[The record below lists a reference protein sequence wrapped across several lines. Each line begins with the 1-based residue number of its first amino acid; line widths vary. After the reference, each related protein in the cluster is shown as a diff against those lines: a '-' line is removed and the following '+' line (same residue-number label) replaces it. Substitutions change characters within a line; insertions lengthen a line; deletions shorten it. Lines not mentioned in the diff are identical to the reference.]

1 MDAKIINI
9 TTYKKHSNKKNHTKN
24 PPFKL
29 SATTYRILSAIADGQ
44 KIPVNTLIHRILYD
58 YIKNYKI

>member
-1 MDAKIINI
+1 MDSKIINLH
-9 TTYKKHSNKKNHTKN
+9 TYKKHSNQKNHTKN

-29 SATTYRILSAIADGQ
+29 SATTYRILAVIANSQ

>member
-1 MDAKIINI
+1 MDSKIIDLH
-9 TTYKKHSNKKNHTKN
+9 TYQKNLDKKNRKKN
-24 PPFKL
+24 APFKL
-29 SATTYRILSAIADGQ
+29 SALTYRILSTIADGQ